1 MDFITILGLV
11 AAALT
16 VIAFFPQ
23 LMKVWKT
30 KSTKDISL
38 GMFSIFSLAVFLWFV
53 YGILINDPPVTIA
66 NFLVF
71 VQAFAILMFKVKYKI
86 HPEHLEFFVNV
97 LIINRNF
104 ETSKRDFI
112 NYPAPH

>member
-1 MDFITILGLV
+1 MDYITIIGLV

-38 GMFSIFSLAVFLWFV
+38 GMFSIFCSGVFLWFV
-53 YGILINDPPVTIA
+53 YGILMQDLPIMIA
-66 NFLVF
+66 NFLIF
-71 VQAFAILMFKVKYKI
+71 VQAFIILMFKVKYK
-86 HPEHLEFFVNV
+86 
-97 LIINRNF
+97 
-104 ETSKRDFI
+104 
-112 NYPAPH
+112 

>member
-1 MDFITILGLV
+1 MDYITIVGLM

-38 GMFSIFSLAVFLWFV
+38 GMFSIFCSGVFLWFV
-53 YGILINDPPVTIA
+53 YGVLTQDLPVVIA
-66 NFLVF
+66 NFLIF
-71 VQAFAILMFKVKYKI
+71 IQAFIILMFKVKYK
-86 HPEHLEFFVNV
+86 
-97 LIINRNF
+97 
-104 ETSKRDFI
+104 
-112 NYPAPH
+112 

>member
-1 MDFITILGLV
+1 MDYITTIGLL

-38 GMFSIFSLAVFLWFV
+38 GMFSIFCSGVFLWFV
-53 YGILINDPPVTIA
+53 YGILMQDLPIIVA

-71 VQAFAILMFKVKYKI
+71 IQAFIILMFKVKYK
-86 HPEHLEFFVNV
+86 
-97 LIINRNF
+97 
-104 ETSKRDFI
+104 
-112 NYPAPH
+112 

>member
-1 MDFITILGLV
+1 MDYVTLIGLT

-30 KSTKDISL
+30 KSTRDISL
-38 GMFSIFSLAVFLWFV
+38 GMFSIFSFAVFLWFV
-53 YGILINDPPVTIA
+53 YGLLINNLPVIIA

-71 VQAFAILMFKVKYKI
+71 VQAFIILVFKLKYK
-86 HPEHLEFFVNV
+86 
-97 LIINRNF
+97 
-104 ETSKRDFI
+104 
-112 NYPAPH
+112 

>member
-1 MDFITILGLV
+1 VINNAEGLVEMDYITIMGLV

-38 GMFSIFSLAVFLWFV
+38 GMFSIFCVAVFLWFV
-53 YGILINDPPVTIA
+53 YGILSEDPPVTIA

-71 VQAFAILMFKVKYKI
+71 IQAFIILTFKVKYK
-86 HPEHLEFFVNV
+86 
-97 LIINRNF
+97 
-104 ETSKRDFI
+104 
-112 NYPAPH
+112 